1 MQTGERFERFDL
13 TKDPPFARGHKSDK
27 SFTAHW
33 PLQTPTCYGGAGLVE
48 RLAGQLASDFEPQS
62 SLASFRARFL
72 YSPDDVLV
80 TRVRRTG

>member
-1 MQTGERFERFDL
+1 MNGGAPRLGSQVRTRRSRAG
-13 TKDPPFARGHKSDK
+13 TKSDK